1 MISQPPNLF
10 PEVLD
15 DPRRRF
21 YLFGGLFL
29 GAMAVV
35 SIATFWWIFYKVTP
49 EPAAPVASAIYV
61 NYDVTGSYLQPES
74 LAAMTA
80 YINANPQP
88 QNVKVL
94 TGLST
99 AEIANYMV
107 SQVSGGLKV
116 DCSYCHNIANFA
128 QEEGY
133 PNAAKKAT
141 ARAMMLNAADLN
153 QNWISKLPASVG
165 GYQVTCATCH
175 NGKPQF
181 ETYPASIQNTLPNNF
196 KLPLEK
202 SYPGVLTVTGNT
214 DKSNPDVE
222 LNQYTMY
229 HMNVSL
235 GQGCTFCHNARYFP
249 SYEIPQKAYA
259 YTMLNMAKHIQDT
272 YVAPGGNAA
281 DGIMAGKSPS
291 CYMCHQGA
299 RIPGGA
305 AKPGQVPAVL
315 SSNPPK

>member
-21 YLFGGLFL
+21 YLLGGLFL
-29 GAMAVV
+29 GFMAVV
-35 SIATFWWIFYKVTP
+35 SIATFWWIFYRVVP
-49 EPAAPVASAIYV
+49 PPAEPVASAVYV
-61 NYDVTGSYLQPES
+61 NYDVRGSYIQPES

-88 QNVKVL
+88 QNVQVL
-94 TGLST
+94 QGLST
-99 AEIANYMV
+99 AEISNYMV

-116 DCSYCHNIANFA
+116 DCSYCHNVANFA
-128 QEEGY
+128 EEGN
-133 PNAAKKAT
+133 PNKT
-141 ARAMMLNAADLN
+141 RARQMMLMSADLN
-153 QNWISKLPASVG
+153 QNWITRLPASVG

-175 NGKPQF
+175 NGRPQF
-181 ETYPASIQNTLPNNF
+181 ETYPASIQNTLPNDF
-196 KLPLEK
+196 RLPLERA
-202 SYPGVLTVTGNT
+202 YPGVLVVTGDNS
-214 DKSNPDVE
+214 KSNPDVE
-222 LNQYTMY
+222 LNQYVMY

-249 SYEIPQKAYA
+249 SYEIEQKAYA

-272 YVAPGGNAA
+272 YVAPNGQLV
-281 DGIMAGKSPS
+281 DGIMAGKTPS

-315 SSNPPK
+315 SSSPPE

>member
-21 YLFGGLFL
+21 YLLGGLFM
-29 GAMAVV
+29 GFMAVV
-35 SIATFWWIFYKVTP
+35 SIATFWWIFYRVVP
-49 EPAAPVASAIYV
+49 PPAKPVESAIFV
-61 NYDVTGSYLQPES
+61 NYDNTGNFIKPES
-74 LAAMTA
+74 LQAMTA
-80 YINANPQP
+80 YINQYPQP
-88 QNVKVL
+88 QNVQVL
-94 TGLST
+94 KGLTT
-99 AEIANYMV
+99 AQIANYMV
-107 SQVSGGLKV
+107 AQVSGGLKV
-116 DCSYCHNIANFA
+116 DCSYCHNVANFG
-128 QEEGY
+128 QEDGY
-133 PNAAKKAT
+133 PAYAKKVR

-153 QNWISKLPASVG
+153 QNWITKLPSSVG

-181 ETYPASIQNTLPNNF
+181 ETYPTKIQNTLPNDF
-196 KLPLEK
+196 KLPLAK
-202 SYPGVLTVTGNT
+202 QYPGVLVVTG
-214 DKSNPDVE
+214 DSSKSNPEVE
-222 LNQYTMY
+222 LNQYVMY

-272 YVAPGGNAA
+272 YVAPGGKIA
-281 DGIMAGKSPS
+281 DGIMAGKTPS
-291 CYMCHQGA
+291 CWMCHQGA
-299 RIPGGA
+299 RIPPGA

-315 SSNPPK
+315 SSEPPK